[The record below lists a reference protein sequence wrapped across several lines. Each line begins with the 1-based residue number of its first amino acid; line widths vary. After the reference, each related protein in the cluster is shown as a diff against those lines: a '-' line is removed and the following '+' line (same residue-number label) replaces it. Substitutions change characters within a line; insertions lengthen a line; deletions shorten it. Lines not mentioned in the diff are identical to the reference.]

1 MAQTP
6 EAVLKDLKQKK
17 YAPVYFLQ
25 GDEPFY
31 IDKITAYIEENVLKA
46 SEKGFNQVVM
56 YGKDV
61 NMENVMVNAKRY
73 PMMSDKQVVIVKEA
87 QDIQDIA
94 KEQGQK
100 LLDAYLKNPLPS
112 TILVFA
118 HKYKSIGRNKTLG
131 KIIDQFAVMVN
142 SKKLYDYQLPEWIQS
157 YIDSKG
163 FTIDQKARHMLAEN
177 IGNNLERLSNEID
190 KMLINL
196 KEKVTIDEHLIQ
208 KYIGISKDYN
218 IFELQK
224 AISYRNVFKANQIV
238 TYFAANPKEHPLIL
252 TISSLFSYFSKLLV
266 LHHSKDKSEAGL
278 SQALSVNKFF
288 IKEYI
293 QAGKN
298 FPLPKVINNIH
309 YLRQA
314 DLRSKG
320 VHASLDDSAI
330 LKELIFKLLH

>member
-1 MAQTP
+1 MAHSP
-6 EAVLKDLKQKK
+6 EAVLRDLKQKK

-31 IDKITAYIEENVLKA
+31 IDQITDYIESKVLNA
-46 SEKGFNQVVM
+46 SEKGFNQLVM

-61 NMENVMVNAKRY
+61 SMDMVMANAKRY

-87 QDIQDIA
+87 QDIQDLG

-100 LLDAYLKNPLPS
+100 LLENYLKNPLPS

-118 HKYKSIGRNKTLG
+118 HKYKTIGRNKTLG
-131 KIIDQFAVMVN
+131 KNIDKFAVMVD
-142 SKKLYDYQLPEWIQS
+142 SKRLYDNQVPDWVER
-157 YIDSKG
+157 YIESKG
-163 FTIDQKARHMLAEN
+163 FKIDQKARFMLAEN

-196 KEKVTIDEHLIQ
+196 RDATTIDEHMIQ

-218 IFELQK
+218 VFELQK
-224 AISYRNVFKANQIV
+224 AISFRNVFKANQIIN
-238 TYFAANPKEHPLIL
+238 YFAANPKEHPVIL
-252 TISSLFSYFSKLLV
+252 TISSLFAYFSKLLL
-266 LHHSKDKSEAGL
+266 LHHSKDKSENGL
-278 SQALSVNKFF
+278 AQALGVNRFF

-298 FPLPKVINNIH
+298 YPLPKVINNIH

-314 DLRSKG
+314 DLQSKG
-320 VHASLDDSAI
+320 VNSGMDDSAI
-330 LKELIFKLLH
+330 LKELIYKLLH

>member
-1 MAQTP
+1 MAQSP

-25 GDEPFY
+25 GDEPFH
-31 IDKITAYIEENVLKA
+31 IDKITAYIEENVLTA
-46 SEKGFNQVVM
+46 GEKGFNQVVM

-61 NMENVMVNAKRY
+61 SMDMVMANAKRY

-87 QDIQDIA
+87 QDIQDLG

-131 KIIDQFAVMVN
+131 KTIDQFAVMVN
-142 SKKLYDYQLPEWIQS
+142 SKKLYDNQLPEWIQS
-157 YIDSKG
+157 YIESKG

-196 KEKVTIDEHLIQ
+196 KDKVTINEHLIQ

-252 TISSLFSYFSKLLV
+252 TISSLFTYFSKLLL
-266 LHHSKDKSEAGL
+266 LHHSKDKSDTGL

-298 FPLPKVINNIH
+298 FPLAKVINNIH

-314 DLRSKG
+314 DLQSKG
-320 VHASLDDSAI
+320 VHANLDDTAI